1 VDNIQLKIDNS
12 LSAGATG
19 GGFMGELKKLLFVD
33 ELGSRTGKI
42 LLVIIALAFGAG
54 VAKFG
59 VIFSALV
66 FGTIIAVWVL
76 AGIVASVE
84 FGILVVVVMAFMLFM
99 LMRIGISG
107 PVGILMDA
115 LQVILMIST
124 AVRLKRERNWELMK
138 GPVSNVI
145 LLWIGY
151 NVLEFVNPF
160 AESRLAWIYTIRTV
174 AIVLISYF
182 VFVYNI
188 RTMRMLRTAI
198 KVWLALA
205 VIGALYAY
213 KQEHIGFSAAEDAYL
228 HSDPEIASL
237 LFIGGHWRK
246 FSIFSDPVAFAYN
259 MVMPSIICICIVAG
273 KFKVWQ
279 KVLAGVFTCMFL
291 QSMLYSG
298 TRGAN
303 VLLPAAM
310 VLFAILNFN
319 KRVLMFAIMGAMFLV
334 VLINIPTSNPNIM
347 RFQTAFR
354 PNNDDSYNLRKM
366 NQKRIQPYIQT
377 HPFGGGLGATGTWGK
392 RFAPGSYLA
401 NFPPDSGYMRT
412 AVELGWVGLIIFCTM
427 VFVILKTGINY
438 FYRIKDPELKT
449 YCLAMTLV
457 IFAYNIANFPQ
468 EALVQYPSN
477 LLFPLAAAL
486 IMVSYR
492 LDQEK
497 RYNHEPVEQ
506 ETVKY

>member
-1 VDNIQLKIDNS
+1 
-12 LSAGATG
+12 
-19 GGFMGELKKLLFVD
+19 
-33 ELGSRTGKI
+33 
-42 LLVIIALAFGAG
+42 
-54 VAKFG
+54 
-59 VIFSALV
+59 
-66 FGTIIAVWVL
+66 
-76 AGIVASVE
+76 
-84 FGILVVVVMAFMLFM
+84 
-99 LMRIGISG
+99 
-107 PVGILMDA
+107 
-115 LQVILMIST
+115 
-124 AVRLKRERNWELMK
+124 
-138 GPVSNVI
+138 
-145 LLWIGY
+145 
-151 NVLEFVNPF
+151 
-160 AESRLAWIYTIRTV
+160 
-174 AIVLISYF
+174 
-182 VFVYNI
+182 
-188 RTMRMLRTAI
+188 
-198 KVWLALA
+198 
-205 VIGALYAY
+205 
-213 KQEHIGFSAAEDAYL
+213 
-228 HSDPEIASL
+228 
-237 LFIGGHWRK
+237 
-246 FSIFSDPVAFAYN
+246 
-259 MVMPSIICICIVAG
+259 
-273 KFKVWQ
+273 
-279 KVLAGVFTCMFL
+279 
-291 QSMLYSG
+291 MLYSG

-319 KRVLMFAIMGAMFLV
+319 KRVLMFAIMGAVFLV

-412 AVELGWVGLIIFCTM
+412 AVELGWVGLTIFCTM

-486 IMVSYR
+486 ITVSYR

>member
-1 VDNIQLKIDNS
+1 MDNIQLKIDNS
-12 LSAGATG
+12 LSAGVTG
-19 GGFMGELKKLLFVD
+19 GGLLGRLKKLLFVD
-33 ELGSRTGKI
+33 ELSSRTGII
-42 LLVIIALAFGAG
+42 LLIILGLAFGAG
-54 VAKFG
+54 IAKFG

-115 LQVILMIST
+115 LQVVLMIST
-124 AVRLKRERNWELMK
+124 AVRLKRERNWEMMK

-145 LLWIGY
+145 LIWIGY
-151 NVLEFVNPF
+151 NILEFVNPS

-188 RTMRMLRTAI
+188 RTMRMLRIAI

-237 LFIGGHWRK
+237 LYIGGHWRK

-259 MVMPSIICICIVAG
+259 MVMPSIICICIMAG

-319 KRVLMFAIMGAMFLV
+319 KRVLMFAIMGAVFLV

-412 AVELGWVGLIIFCTM
+412 AVELGWVGLTIFCTM

-486 IMVSYR
+486 ITVSYR

>member
-1 VDNIQLKIDNS
+1 MDNS
-12 LSAGATG
+12 LSAGVTG
-19 GGFMGELKKLLFVD
+19 GGLLGRLKKLLFVD
-33 ELGSRTGKI
+33 ELSSRTGII
-42 LLVIIALAFGAG
+42 LLIILGLAFGAG
-54 VAKFG
+54 IAKFG

-115 LQVILMIST
+115 LQVVLMIST
-124 AVRLKRERNWELMK
+124 AVRLKRERNWEMMK

-145 LLWIGY
+145 LIWIGY
-151 NVLEFVNPF
+151 NILEFVNPS

-188 RTMRMLRTAI
+188 RTMRMLRIAI

-237 LFIGGHWRK
+237 LYIGGHWRK

-259 MVMPSIICICIVAG
+259 MVMPSIICICIMAG

-319 KRVLMFAIMGAMFLV
+319 KRVLMFAIMGAVFLV

-412 AVELGWVGLIIFCTM
+412 AVELGWVGLTIFCTM

-486 IMVSYR
+486 ITVSYR